1 MIIECHA
8 RLHQVRNGSS
18 ESDDAAKA
26 TFSSRTTGE
35 GGFAPKDFLVFSIIA
50 ERLCHRALAGHKM
63 KDVGSPIQA
72 LAHDECVVPL
82 GLSWRQLV
90 LLELILHFL
99 IE

>member
-1 MIIECHA
+1 M
-8 RLHQVRNGSS
+8 
-18 ESDDAAKA
+18 
-26 TFSSRTTGE
+26 
-35 GGFAPKDFLVFSIIA
+35 FSIIA

-72 LAHDECVVPL
+72 LAHDECVMPL

-90 LLELILHFL
+90 LLELILQFL